1 MHERKEKTNVIKT
14 ILNWYTKLF
23 AVWIVLF
30 AVIGYFWYQPF
41 VFLATYKMFGPA
53 ADGWPAVFQSVRS
66 PNLWFFALT
75 MFGIGAVLTVSDFK
89 NIARRP
95 VIVLIGSIAQF
106 TIMPFGA
113 YLLAKLFGLPPLL
126 AAGLII
132 AGCAPGAMS
141 SNVMSYI
148 AKADVAYS
156 VSLTTVSTL
165 LCPILTP
172 ALSKLLA
179 GQELPVSFWKMFF
192 EIIFMVILPLAVGFA
207 VRYFFSRVI
216 EKIKDVFPAISVT
229 FIIFVCTVVIA
240 SNRDKMLHA
249 SALII
254 TVVLLLNLFGMATGY
269 GVAALF
275 KMPFDQRR
283 TLSIEVGMQNAGLG
297 TVLAINNLGPE
308 AAIPT
313 AFFVFAC
320 IITASIMT
328 EIWKSRKVS
337 PI

>member
-1 MHERKEKTNVIKT
+1 
-14 ILNWYTKLF
+14 
-23 AVWIVLF
+23 
-30 AVIGYFWYQPF
+30 
-41 VFLATYKMFGPA
+41 
-53 ADGWPAVFQSVRS
+53 
-66 PNLWFFALT
+66 
-75 MFGIGAVLTVSDFK
+75 
-89 NIARRP
+89 
-95 VIVLIGSIAQF
+95 
-106 TIMPFGA
+106 
-113 YLLAKLFGLPPLL
+113 
-126 AAGLII
+126 
-132 AGCAPGAMS
+132 
-141 SNVMSYI
+141 
-148 AKADVAYS
+148 
-156 VSLTTVSTL
+156 
-165 LCPILTP
+165 
-172 ALSKLLA
+172 
-179 GQELPVSFWKMFF
+179 
-192 EIIFMVILPLAVGFA
+192 MVILPLAVGFA